1 MFKNQL
7 NESIL
12 FMYHLTNKGFSVMD
26 ILDGYFKYIKYID
39 TMDDDVNYE
48 ITKLIMKYITH
59 FYSIPEN
66 EIELAFFTNELI
78 IILNK

>member
-1 MFKNQL
+1 
-7 NESIL
+7 
-12 FMYHLTNKGFSVMD
+12 MYHLTNKGFSVMD

-39 TMDDDVNYE
+39 TMDDVVNYE
-48 ITKLIMKYITH
+48 ITKLIMKYITN
-59 FYSIPEN
+59 FYSIHEN